1 MRALRTLLVLTI
13 SLSTLTGIAQNAK
26 KLYKSGK
33 NYSKTG
39 NFEKATELFSQ
50 AIDLNPSFTKAI
62 LARAAAYEELIEYK
76 KAAEDYAT
84 LSTMEPDKSTYF
96 VKAGTLYFHAKDYQ
110 KAIPLLNSAADLDS
124 KNADIYVFKS
134 KSYFELKNYREAL
147 DDINSA
153 LVIEQTG
160 SNYYQRGLIYS
171 EMQNFAAAKK
181 DFLQALMFNA
191 QNSEARTQ
199 LAFTQFNLKEIDNAL
214 QSLNTAIKS
223 NSKNKSAYLLR
234 SYIYRQQLK
243 LNEAIKDLT
252 TVLSYYPNDKK
263 ILLQRGITFSQNKQ
277 HSEAITDLSK
287 VLLFA
292 KGDKLALE
300 YRAKS
305 YQALNKKNEA
315 IKDFNELLGLIENDN
330 NKKEQVAGIRKQLFE
345 LQRESINPRIVIIQ
359 KKTGLKSIEVPE
371 GPDEAS
377 IKIKIVEQSDIS
389 KLKIDDTEIPFN
401 QKEIK
406 IGEEIA
412 VDIANKTSL
421 KIEAVDVYGN
431 KTQEIFNL
439 KRVDTG
445 FPRIAITTPLSSKGD
460 KIFLSELSDEIELQ
474 GRIMSKYKIR
484 SIKIDDIPVDFSQ
497 QASNPKF
504 RARVVIENK
513 ESIEFDVIDAE
524 GNHLVKRFAIDKTD
538 AEMLSKNPM
547 GRTWVVFVENSN
559 YKYFTNLEGPK
570 KEVNLMVKALN
581 NYQIDKVIH
590 KKNMTKSQ
598 MDWFFRSELKKLII
612 DNRVNSI
619 MVWYAGH
626 GKFLQ
631 ENGYWIPV
639 DSKVDD
645 LSTYYNLNSLKSA
658 LKPYAKVIT
667 HSLIVTDAC
676 ESGPSFYM
684 SMRSLPTDKDC
695 NNTKS
700 TRSKSSQVFT
710 STGKD
715 LTNGDSKFTESF
727 ANSLVFNSKSCIPI
741 ERIVNKVSRD
751 LVKTSNKRPKFG
763 KISGFGDENGSFI
776 FIKK

>member
-153 LVIEQTG
+153 LAIEQTG

-330 NKKEQVAGIRKQLFE
+330 NKKEQVAGIKKQLFE

-504 RARVVIENK
+504 RARVVIKNK